1 MYAILRTKKITDNAK
16 FSQMCQHNLRDNN
29 NHEKNIDPS
38 KSHRNEI
45 FIDKLNLSNGREYSQ
60 KLENY
65 YKSKDVK
72 LRKIALSQWNLC

>member
-1 MYAILRTKKITDNAK
+1 M
-16 FSQMCQHNLRDNN
+16 
-29 NHEKNIDPS
+29 KNIDPS